1 MSDSRLFP
9 NEAPFVRLWRGFLTG
24 RLMIAVA
31 LLVLQ
36 LLGYAFNQAQAFTP
50 AVLAVCVA
58 YLVATVMLRILGRHA
73 PPYPGTGP
81 HWLPSIGVDILA
93 VSALQ
98 LLHPGTMNY
107 TPLFGLPIL
116 MAAVLGTLTL
126 ALGTTAAVT
135 LLLLLWA
142 WWTGDQ
148 SSSDD
153 AQRYLQSALT
163 GTGYFVV
170 TYLVHQLSAR
180 LVGEQEVAERSR
192 MKAQVQTQISSVNGT
207 AQQIASLNDQISKAE
222 ASTGQPANDLRDQR
236 AALKSA
242 ATPAAPVAAK
252 GKTSAKPAA
261 PAKKPAKKLAKTAK
275 K

>member
-1 MSDSRLFP
+1 
-9 NEAPFVRLWRGFLTG
+9 
-24 RLMIAVA
+24 
-31 LLVLQ
+31 
-36 LLGYAFNQAQAFTP
+36 
-50 AVLAVCVA
+50 
-58 YLVATVMLRILGRHA
+58 
-73 PPYPGTGP
+73 
-81 HWLPSIGVDILA
+81 
-93 VSALQ
+93 
-98 LLHPGTMNY
+98 MNY

-170 TYLVHQLSAR
+170 SYLVHQLSAR

-192 MKAQVQTQISSVNGT
+192 MKAQVQTQISTLV
-207 AQQIASLNDQISKAE
+207 IEHLNDGVLVVDEQIPCAWPTRC
-222 ASTGQPANDLRDQR
+222 TGFAGDGQNTALPVSLGNCGGWQPLV
-236 AALKSA
+236 ALAHRTFDEEQPQTADVALLHPGESPMGLHVRTWLTS
-242 ATPAAPVAAK
+242 TPAI
-252 GKTSAKPAA
+252 KTAA
-261 PAKKPAKKLAKTAK
+261 PSGCA
-275 K
+275 